1 MTRTLSCGQS
11 GHDKLR
17 RLLPTMFLV
26 ASPAIAAVEQDFI
39 DEIYVTA
46 TRRLTSSSDIS
57 SALSLAGADDIQ
69 SLKLVTD
76 ALGSLVGVNVQQTT
90 PGQGAAIIRGLKG
103 SSILHLVDGMRLN
116 NAIFRA
122 APTQYLA
129 LVPTHAV
136 ERIEVIRGT
145 PAALYGSEAV
155 GGVVQVV
162 SRIPVFDLSETEIRR
177 DVLASFDTANLHKS
191 LSAGIDVGSRTF
203 ASSFSANYQ
212 SVGNRRTGDG
222 KRKFPSDYDST
233 SARMLLAATPNDQQK
248 WLLDIQMLEQAS
260 TPRTDELIAGF
271 GQTQPSS
278 SEFFFSPNQRL
289 FAHGQHT
296 IVGGAFGLDWKLD
309 AAWQRIVDDRVT
321 RDFEATTRL
330 HESNRSDLTGI
341 SINASGKTSA
351 ASWILG
357 AELYVDKVQSS
368 RIEENI
374 DTGGSRHVPSRF
386 PDGSKVTQSAVY
398 GSIDRSLSIRHRVS
412 GGLRFSDVS
421 VSVPATDVT
430 AAASPDLNDLS
441 GDLGWIYQ
449 ANDNWQ
455 MLANIGVGFRAPNIF
470 DLSALGN
477 RPGNRFNIPNTN
489 LDSEHV
495 LHGDIGIRHRA
506 KSTQF
511 ELVLFSLNYDDRIT
525 SVLTG
530 DVTADGR
537 DIVQSVNAASSR
549 IRGAEVGVDINV
561 STGISAHAHLTY
573 TWGEQ
578 RIGGDSREPADRI
591 PPLAGRIS
599 LQFYNGSNWEFES
612 SIEFAGNQD
621 NLSARDLRDARINP
635 HGTAGWAIIGVRAFW
650 SGNDDWQLV
659 FGANN
664 LLDKQVRVHGSGLDE
679 PGRNL
684 SLSVRR
690 AW

>member
-1 MTRTLSCGQS
+1 MTCALSHGQP
-11 GHDKLR
+11 GHNKLR
-17 RLLPTMFLV
+17 RLLPALFLV
-26 ASPAIAAVEQDFI
+26 ASPAIAAVEKDFI

-46 TRRLTSSSDIS
+46 TRRPASSSDIS
-57 SALSLAGADDIQ
+57 SALSLAMAEDVHTQ
-69 SLKLVTD
+69 KLVTD
-76 ALGSLVGVNVQQTT
+76 ALGSMVGVNVQQTT

-116 NAIFRA
+116 NAIFRS

-129 LVPTHAV
+129 LVPIHAV

-162 SRIPVFDLSETEIRR
+162 SRIPVFDSSETEIRG
-177 DVLASFDTANLHKS
+177 DVLASLDTADLHKS

-222 KRKFPSDYDST
+222 KRKVPSAYDST
-233 SARMLLAATPNDQQK
+233 SARMLLSGTPNDQRK
-248 WLLDIQMLEQAS
+248 WLLDIQMLEQAN
-260 TPRTDELIAGF
+260 TPRADELIAGF

-278 SEFFFSPNQRL
+278 SEFFFAPNQRL

-296 IVGGAFGLDWKLD
+296 AVGGAFGLDWKLD

-330 HESNRSDLTGI
+330 HESNRSDLSGI
-341 SINASGKTSA
+341 TISASGKNSA

-357 AELYVDKVQSS
+357 AELYVDKVRSS

-374 DTGGSRHVPSRF
+374 DTGRSQRVPSRF
-386 PDGSKVTQSAVY
+386 PDGSDVTQSAVY
-398 GSIDRSLSIRHRVS
+398 ASIDRSLSNRHLVS
-412 GGLRFSDVS
+412 GGVRYNDVR

-430 AAASPDLNDLS
+430 AAYSLDLNDLS
-441 GDLGWIYQ
+441 GDLGWIYR

-455 MLANIGVGFRAPNIF
+455 MLANIGFGFRAPNIF
-470 DLSALGN
+470 DLGTLGN

-495 LHGDIGIRHRA
+495 LHGDIGIRYRA

-511 ELVLFSLNYDDRIT
+511 ELVLFSLSYDNRIT

-530 DVTADGR
+530 DVTASGR

-549 IRGAEVGVDINV
+549 IHGAEAGVDINI

-573 TWGEQ
+573 TRGEQ
-578 RIGGDSREPADRI
+578 RIGGDPGEPADRI
-591 PPLAGRIS
+591 PPLAGRVS
-599 LQFYNGSNWEFES
+599 LQVYNGGDWEFES
-612 SIEFAGNQD
+612 SIEFADNQD
-621 NLSARDLRDARINP
+621 RLSERDLHDARINP
-635 HGTAGWAIIGVRAFW
+635 LGTAGWAIIGVRAYW
-650 SGNDDWQLV
+650 SGNDDWQLII
-659 FGANN
+659 GANN
-664 LLDKQVRVHGSGLDE
+664 VLDKQVRVHGSGLDE
-679 PGRNL
+679 PGRNF

-690 AW
+690 TW